1 MIDENLSLWNPPRIL
16 FPMPGLK
23 PKQSLCRR
31 TLNWLGKIW
40 KKAMPINDE
49 PDFPVT
55 NLEALTV
62 ILQGPNGQPYQVDM
76 IPDTGCTVTICTDCV
91 IFNFKKHFTREVGSS
106 NGSIIFLQVC
116 SIPKDLIHLTG
127 HSSSDVRQLNIPVFL
142 ANAQT
147 HHSVGVIR
155 FEDKTSTYLS

>member
-1 MIDENLSLWNPPRIL
+1 MSPKIEVMIDDNLSLWNPPRIL

-40 KKAMPINDE
+40 KKATPINDE

-62 ILQGPNGQPYQVDM
+62 ILQGPNGQPYQVDT
-76 IPDTGCTVTICTDCV
+76 IPDTGCTVTIFV
-91 IFNFKKHFTREVGSS
+91 
-106 NGSIIFLQVC
+106 
-116 SIPKDLIHLTG
+116 
-127 HSSSDVRQLNIPVFL
+127 
-142 ANAQT
+142 
-147 HHSVGVIR
+147 
-155 FEDKTSTYLS
+155 